1 MFTVCEGCL
10 EGENTGCTLYICQTK
25 DGFIFISC
33 IVFAI
38 ELDAYILQRVA
49 LDLGGGSDEMSDL

>member
-1 MFTVCEGCL
+1 MYTICKDCENGGRDNC
-10 EGENTGCTLYICQTK
+10 GLYICQTK

-49 LDLGGGSDEMSDL
+49 LDLGGENEMPDM